1 MTSLP
6 SEETKVQDE
15 RRKTKILKMMMENI
29 WQLSSFFFIFSVAD
43 EKPTKKFCMMKK
55 HTAHTYIIVKRP
67 FRPIFAMG
75 IRPRNCCH
83 YSWYPSKNVGGRVWR
98 SSETAGFLLLKGTHS
113 YLYDPTL
120 LLLVFLN
127 ADCISIYTVCCSWIQ
142 PQPSYAAFFSFQF
155 PSQLFS
161 YYSRRWSL
169 VSLFCRIIKRY
180 SFTRLSLLWRR
191 LSLWAYTKL
200 I

>member
-6 SEETKVQDE
+6 LEETKVQDE
-15 RRKTKILKMMMENI
+15 RRKTKILKMMENI

-43 EKPTKKFCMMKK
+43 EKPTKNLYDEET
-55 HTAHTYIIVKRP
+55 HSTHVHYIIVKRP

-83 YSWYPSKNVGGRVWR
+83 YSWFPSKNVGGRVWR

-127 ADCISIYTVCCSWIQ
+127 ADCISIYTVCCSCIQ
-142 PQPSYAAFFSFQF
+142 PQPSYAAF
-155 PSQLFS
+155 
-161 YYSRRWSL
+161 Y
-169 VSLFCRIIKRY
+169 SLFFSI
-180 SFTRLSLLWRR
+180 SVSTFLVL
-191 LSLWAYTKL
+191 
-200 I
+200 